1 MTADTPTLLLTRP
14 HAQAERFATEF
25 VERFGNL
32 IPIISSPILQIVTRE
47 AEIGLDGVSGLIF
60 TSENGVRAFRAL
72 AADRRFAAYCVGS
85 RTTQAARNLGLRAR
99 EVGADASSLVNYLTA
114 NPPGGKLVH
123 LRGANTRGDVA
134 KRLTAAGQRCEQQ
147 VLYDQ
152 TPQQLSQNALAAL
165 AGDVPVLL
173 PIFSPRSAML
183 LSEVAQNARAPLAI
197 ATMSEAVT
205 NAWTGPKP
213 KFLKQAH
220 HPDSDAMLD
229 ALGWLIDALQCLEGN
244 HRPS

>member
-1 MTADTPTLLLTRP
+1 M
-14 HAQAERFATEF
+14 TEF
-25 VERFGNL
+25 AERFGNT
-32 IPIISSPILQIVTRE
+32 IPIIRSPILQIVMRDT
-47 AEIGLDGVSGLIF
+47 EIGLDGVSGLIF
-60 TSENGVRAFRAL
+60 TSENGVRAFRTL
-72 AADRRFAAYCVGS
+72 VADRRFAAYCVGS
-85 RTTQAARNLGLRAR
+85 RTAQAARNLGLRAR
-99 EVGADASSLVNYLTA
+99 EVGSDASSLVNYLTA

-123 LRGANTRGDVA
+123 LRGANARGDVA
-134 KRLTAAGQRCEQQ
+134 RRLTAAGQRCAQQ

-152 TPQQLSQNALAAL
+152 TPQKLSQNALEVL
-165 AGDVPVLL
+165 AGTTPVLL

-183 LSEVAQNARAPLAI
+183 LSEVAQSTRAPLAI

-213 KFLKQAH
+213 TWLKQASV
-220 HPDSDAMLD
+220 PTSEAMLD